1 MGSVERVKEVG
12 SGVIQ
17 MEVDG
22 KVETLYV
29 AGPPN
34 DRWVFW
40 NGRVFRGDFR
50 KDASATRDS
59 HGSTTMPS
67 IAGPPAGTRTLTAPM
82 PATIVTVHVKAGDA
96 VTKDQVLMLLEAMK
110 MELPIRAPGNGV
122 VSAVHGKSGELVQA
136 DTLLVE
142 FQV

>member
-1 MGSVERVKEVG
+1 MGSVERVKDVG
-12 SGVIQ
+12 SGVVQ
-17 MEVDG
+17 VEVDG

-50 KDASATRDS
+50 IDASATRGT
-59 HGSTTMPS
+59 HGSTTL
-67 IAGPPAGTRTLTAPM
+67 RTLTAPM

-96 VTKDQVLMLLEAMK
+96 VTKGQVLMLLEAMK
-110 MELPIRAPGNGV
+110 MELPIRAPGDGV
-122 VSAVHGKSGELVQA
+122 VSAVHGKGGELVQA
-136 DTLLVE
+136 DSPLVE

>member
-1 MGSVERVKEVG
+1 
-12 SGVIQ
+12 

-29 AGPPN
+29 AGSPN

-59 HGSTTMPS
+59 HGSTTM
-67 IAGPPAGTRTLTAPM
+67 RTLTAPM
-82 PATIVTVHVKAGDA
+82 PATIMTVHVKAGDA
-96 VTKDQVLMLLEAMK
+96 VTKGQVLMLLEAMK
-110 MELPIRAPGNGV
+110 MELPIRAPGDAV
-122 VSAVHGKSGELVQA
+122 VAAVHGKAGELVQA
-136 DTLLVE
+136 DTPLVE
-142 FQV
+142 FQS